1 MIRSIKDHFYNNSFP
16 KIGSF
21 PLNLPDYFL
30 FLTFYIQ
37 ICLSVRMPL
46 RVIPSTRYLPE
57 TPFVHDE
64 TRIANRTTKLN
75 KWQLRRLEFKLNNSA
90 NLKKSGL
97 SKIILL
103 NEGESEDPSRD
114 EEISLKKYG
123 QRGPSYGR
131 SKFNGY
137 RKWQP
142 RRTIKPQNELYSSA
156 AVQRIFLV
164 PKIHKGKTYYE
175 LGQ

>member
-1 MIRSIKDHFYNNSFP
+1 
-16 KIGSF
+16 
-21 PLNLPDYFL
+21 
-30 FLTFYIQ
+30 
-37 ICLSVRMPL
+37 MPL

-103 NEGESEDPSRD
+103 NEGESEDPSQD
-114 EEISLKKYG
+114 EAISLKKYG
-123 QRGPSYGR
+123 SPSNNGR

>member
-1 MIRSIKDHFYNNSFP
+1 M
-16 KIGSF
+16 
-21 PLNLPDYFL
+21 
-30 FLTFYIQ
+30 
-37 ICLSVRMPL
+37 
-46 RVIPSTRYLPE
+46 IPSTRYLPE

-123 QRGPSYGR
+123 QSPNRSNYGSR

-142 RRTIKPQNELYSSA
+142 RRTIRPQNELYSSA

>member
-1 MIRSIKDHFYNNSFP
+1 M
-16 KIGSF
+16 
-21 PLNLPDYFL
+21 
-30 FLTFYIQ
+30 
-37 ICLSVRMPL
+37 
-46 RVIPSTRYLPE
+46 
-57 TPFVHDE
+57 
-64 TRIANRTTKLN
+64 
-75 KWQLRRLEFKLNNSA
+75 
-90 NLKKSGL
+90 KKSGL

-103 NEGESEDPSRD
+103 NEGESEDPSQD
-114 EEISLKKYG
+114 EAISLKKYG
-123 QRGPSYGR
+123 QGGSNYGNGPNYGR

-142 RRTIKPQNELYSSA
+142 RRTIRPQNELYSSA

>member
-1 MIRSIKDHFYNNSFP
+1 MKTKWVLLLIEM
-16 KIGSF
+16 
-21 PLNLPDYFL
+21 
-30 FLTFYIQ
+30 
-37 ICLSVRMPL
+37 CLSVRMPL

-57 TPFVHDE
+57 TPFVHEE
-64 TRIANRTTKLN
+64 TRIANKTSRLN
-75 KWQLRRLEFKLNNSA
+75 KWQLRRLEFKLNKSA

-103 NEGESEDPSRD
+103 NEGDSTKVKLQDPVPD
-114 EEISLKKYG
+114 IVPVVNLKKFGMGG
-123 QRGPSYGR
+123 QQQSNGRSTFGQR

-142 RRTIKPQNELYSSA
+142 RRTIQPQNELYSSA